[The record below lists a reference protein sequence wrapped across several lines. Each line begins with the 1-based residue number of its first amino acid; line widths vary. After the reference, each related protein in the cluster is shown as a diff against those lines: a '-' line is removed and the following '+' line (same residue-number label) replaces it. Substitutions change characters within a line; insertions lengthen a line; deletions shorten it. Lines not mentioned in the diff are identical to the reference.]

1 MAGKI
6 DLYDGKWIELVF
18 RGRNQEYGA
27 FEIRKSYP
35 KHAFFGIVLAI
46 VAFTLSVSAPLIIRL
61 ISNAL
66 PDEKIVKVDQ
76 KFLPLTIDNMLE
88 FKQHYGLK

>member
-27 FEIRKSYP
+27 FEIRKS
-35 KHAFFGIVLAI
+35 
-46 VAFTLSVSAPLIIRL
+46 
-61 ISNAL
+61 
-66 PDEKIVKVDQ
+66 
-76 KFLPLTIDNMLE
+76 
-88 FKQHYGLK
+88 